1 MGASKN
7 STCGFTLLEVMV
19 AVGLLAFTMVSILG
33 IVSHNINLA
42 TNSTNYMIATSLAD
56 DIASR
61 IDAQGLPADSEKSG
75 KFENYPGFEW
85 YITVSPYNLSQL
97 KVTMSIVSVLVT
109 WNDGEESYEINF
121 VDSG

>member
-1 MGASKN
+1 MRASRN
-7 STCGFTLLEVMV
+7 NVCGFTLLEVMI
-19 AVGLLAFTMVSILG
+19 AVGLLAFAMVSILG

-42 TNSTNYMIATSLAD
+42 TRSTNYLVAASLAD

-61 IDAQGLPADSEKSG
+61 IDAEGLPSDSERSG

-85 YITVSPYNLSQL
+85 YVTVSPYNLTQFEAR
-97 KVTMSIVSVLVT
+97 MNIISVLII
-109 WNDGEESYEINF
+109 WNDGEESYEISF